1 MPPVPNVLRT
11 VGFIGLGVMGQLMAA
26 NLEAAGFVVQ
36 SFDLNGTGNR
46 NSARDAAQGAD
57 ALVTMLPDGDAVRD
71 AVLDALPALE
81 PGAVVVDMSSSDP
94 AGTRALGHA
103 LAKNKILMVDA
114 PVSGAKFKAKDG
126 TLAIM
131 AGGEKEAFAK
141 VLPVL
146 QKLGNQIFHVGPLGA
161 GHAVKALNN
170 YLGAAGTLAGF
181 EALLIAQAFGL
192 DPVPMFDAIN
202 ASTGRNSTTARK
214 IPQDVL
220 TGAFA
225 SGFKLALMTK
235 DVGIAAELARGL
247 KLKTPFL
254 KETLKHWKAAQK
266 KLPREADH
274 TEIYKYQRKLRGSP
288 DPFSRKRV
296 LTPFLGADE
305 FRLALLHEGGLALLV
320 VGALEAGLDRA
331 LGGGDVALVGILEHL
346 ADHELGAL
354 HRERERS
361 RRWFWLVHS
370 PSLRADRRAPRD
382 SRGPSSRPPAR

>member
-1 MPPVPNVLRT
+1 LKIIA
-11 VGFIGLGVMGQLMAA
+11 FIGLGVMGQLMAA
-26 NLEAAGFVVQ
+26 NLAAAGYRVQ
-36 SFDLNGTGNR
+36 SFDLNKKGNR
-46 NSARDAAQGAD
+46 RSARAAAEGAD
-57 ALVTMLPDGDAVRD
+57 ALITMLPDGDAVRE
-71 AVLDALPALE
+71 AVLDALPGLK

-94 AGTRALGHA
+94 AGTRALGGA
-103 LAKNKILMVDA
+103 LRAKDIGMVDA

-131 AGGEKEAFAK
+131 VGGEREDFAK
-141 VLPVL
+141 VLPAL

-192 DPVPMFDAIN
+192 DPVPMLDAIN

-225 SGFKLALMTK
+225 SGFKLALMAK

-254 KETLKHWKAAQK
+254 KETLKHWRAAQK

-274 TEIYKYQRKLRGSP
+274 TEIYKYQKRLVRGRSP
-288 DPFSRKRV
+288 K
-296 LTPFLGADE
+296 
-305 FRLALLHEGGLALLV
+305 
-320 VGALEAGLDRA
+320 
-331 LGGGDVALVGILEHL
+331 
-346 ADHELGAL
+346 
-354 HRERERS
+354 
-361 RRWFWLVHS
+361 
-370 PSLRADRRAPRD
+370 
-382 SRGPSSRPPAR
+382 

>member
-1 MPPVPNVLRT
+1 
-11 VGFIGLGVMGQLMAA
+11 MGRLMAA
-26 NLEAAGFVVQ
+26 NLEAAGYAVQ
-36 SFDLNGTGNR
+36 SFDLNRKGNR
-46 NSARDAAQGAD
+46 KSARAAARGAD
-57 ALVTMLPDGDAVRD
+57 ALITMLPDGDAVRE
-71 AVLDALPALE
+71 AVLDALPELK

-94 AGTRALGHA
+94 AGTRALGLA
-103 LAKNKILMVDA
+103 LSQNKIAMVDA
-114 PVSGAKFKAKDG
+114 PVSGTQFKAKDA

-131 AGGEKEAFAK
+131 AGGELEDFAT

-192 DPVPMFDAIN
+192 DPVRMLDAIN

-214 IPQDVL
+214 IPQDIL
-220 TGAFA
+220 TGTFN

-254 KETLKHWKAAQK
+254 KETLKHWRAAQK

-274 TEIYKYQRKLRGSP
+274 TEIYKYQQKL
-288 DPFSRKRV
+288 
-296 LTPFLGADE
+296 A
-305 FRLALLHEGGLALLV
+305 
-320 VGALEAGLDRA
+320 
-331 LGGGDVALVGILEHL
+331 
-346 ADHELGAL
+346 
-354 HRERERS
+354 
-361 RRWFWLVHS
+361 RR
-370 PSLRADRRAPRD
+370 R
-382 SRGPSSRPPAR
+382 

>member
-1 MPPVPNVLRT
+1 LKT
-11 VGFIGLGVMGQLMAA
+11 IGFIGLGVMGQLMAA
-26 NLEAAGFVVQ
+26 NLEAAGFSVQ
-36 SFDLNGTGNR
+36 SFDLNKKGNR
-46 NSARDAAQGAD
+46 KSARAAAEGAD
-57 ALVTMLPDGDAVRD
+57 ALITMLPDGDAVRE
-71 AVLDALPALE
+71 AVLDALPGLK

-94 AGTRALGHA
+94 AGTRALGLA
-103 LAKNKILMVDA
+103 LSKNQIGMVDA
-114 PVSGAKFKAKDG
+114 PVSGAKFKAKDA

-131 AGGEKEAFAK
+131 VGGEKEALAQ

-247 KLKTPFL
+247 KLQTPFL

-266 KLPREADH
+266 RLPRDADH
-274 TEIYKYQRKLRGSP
+274 TEIYKYQKKL
-288 DPFSRKRV
+288 
-296 LTPFLGADE
+296 T
-305 FRLALLHEGGLALLV
+305 
-320 VGALEAGLDRA
+320 
-331 LGGGDVALVGILEHL
+331 
-346 ADHELGAL
+346 
-354 HRERERS
+354 
-361 RRWFWLVHS
+361 RR
-370 PSLRADRRAPRD
+370 
-382 SRGPSSRPPAR
+382 

>member
-1 MPPVPNVLRT
+1 LKT
-11 VGFIGLGVMGQLMAA
+11 IAFIGLGVMGQLMAA
-26 NLEAAGFVVQ
+26 NLEAGGFAVQ
-36 SFDLNGTGNR
+36 SFDLNRKGNR
-46 NSARDAAQGAD
+46 KSARDAARGAD
-57 ALVTMLPDGDAVRD
+57 ALITMLPDGDAVQE
-71 AVLDALPALE
+71 AVLDALPALK
-81 PGAVVVDMSSSDP
+81 PGAVVIDMSSSDP
-94 AGTRALGHA
+94 TGTRALGLA
-103 LAKNKILMVDA
+103 LLKNQIGMVDA
-114 PVSGAKFKAKDG
+114 PVSGARFKAKDG

-131 AGGEKEAFAK
+131 CGGEKEAFAR

-192 DPVPMFDAIN
+192 DPVPMLDAIN

-235 DVGIAAELARGL
+235 DVGIAAELAQGL

-266 KLPREADH
+266 TLPRNADH
-274 TEIYKYQRKLRGSP
+274 TEIYKYQRKLVRGRSP
-288 DPFSRKRV
+288 K
-296 LTPFLGADE
+296 
-305 FRLALLHEGGLALLV
+305 
-320 VGALEAGLDRA
+320 
-331 LGGGDVALVGILEHL
+331 
-346 ADHELGAL
+346 
-354 HRERERS
+354 
-361 RRWFWLVHS
+361 
-370 PSLRADRRAPRD
+370 
-382 SRGPSSRPPAR
+382 